1 MHSHTIADGK
11 RIVMTY
17 HPVQAKPGWFT
28 LAVIVAVTALAA
40 AIGAI
45 ASRQAP
51 EFYMMLDAPSWAPP
65 PWLFGPVWTVLY
77 VMMALAAWIVVRE
90 RRRTSVTPELALFGA
105 QLALNAL
112 WTWLFFSWHQG
123 AAAFVEVAVLLVVVG
138 LTVFAFGRVR
148 TLAGVLMLPYM
159 LWVAFATVL
168 TFSLWQR
175 NPGLL

>member
-1 MHSHTIADGK
+1 MYSHTIADGK

-17 HPVQAKPGWFT
+17 RPVQAKPGWFT
-28 LAVIVAVTALAA
+28 LAVIVAVTTLAA
-40 AIGAI
+40 AIGII
-45 ASRQAP
+45 ASQQAP
-51 EFYMMLDAPSWAPP
+51 EFYTMLDAPSWAPP

-90 RRRTSVTPELALFGA
+90 RRRSSVRPELALFGS

-112 WTWLFFSWHQG
+112 WIWLFFSWHQG

-148 TLAGVLMLPYM
+148 PLAGALMLPYM
-159 LWVAFATVL
+159 AWVSFATGL